1 MIRVGIISSSVTVVT
16 VTQIETFLYD
26 VGVKSQLEISDVTKL
41 VSKSKSKY
49 FNELMHYSG

>member
-49 FNELMHYSG
+49 FNE